1 MRIKGWLVV
10 LCIIFLILTACSAR
24 KEGDAAL
31 LVAVIA
37 PTEGDFAV
45 LGNATRDGAVLAV
58 EEWNQ
63 RGGVLGK
70 TVQAVVLND
79 GCDYVTARKAAE
91 TAITT
96 QQIHFIVGAVCS
108 DAAEG
113 VAQVATKLGAL
124 QISPTAVDPEL
135 TLDADGKVR
144 PLVFR
149 VPFID
154 PLQGTVA
161 AKFALE
167 TLHVKSAAIL
177 YAENSAYGLALA
189 DAFEKTFKDGDG
201 EVVIRATYDQDADSF
216 YDVLE
221 DVRDAA
227 PELLYLPGYYNV
239 MNRLVT
245 QARAFG
251 LLQPLI
257 GSDGWDSPDLNLAI
271 MDGGYFTTHYFA
283 GEPRPEVVTW
293 IRRYTARYS
302 VPPDTVATL
311 SYDAMNLL
319 LTAIQQTGNADP
331 YQVAATL
338 QTLTFDAISG
348 QMHFDDLHNPV
359 KGVVLV
365 RVQGGRVGYVDRLTP

>member
-1 MRIKGWLVV
+1 MRRKTWAILLLTLV
-10 LCIIFLILTACSAR
+10 FAFSACGAR
-24 KEGDAAL
+24 EGENTTF

-37 PTEGDFAV
+37 PTGGDFAA
-45 LGNATRDGAVLAV
+45 LGNATRDGAVLAI

-70 TVQAVVLND
+70 SVQAVVLD
-79 GCDYVTARKAAE
+79 SGCDYVTARKAAE
-91 TAITT
+91 TAITG
-96 QQIHFIVGAVCS
+96 QGIRFIVGAVCS

-135 TLDADGKVR
+135 TLGAEGKVR

-154 PLQGTVA
+154 PVQGTVA

-167 TLHVKSAAIL
+167 TLQADSVAIL
-177 YAENSAYGLALA
+177 YAENSEYGLALA
-189 DAFEKTFKDGDG
+189 DAFEKAFKDGDG
-201 EVVIRATYDQDADSF
+201 EVVIRATYDQDAESY
-216 YDVLE
+216 YDVLK

-227 PELLYLPGYYNV
+227 PDLLYLPGYYNV
-239 MNRLVT
+239 MNRLVQ

-257 GSDGWDSPDLNLAI
+257 GSDGWDSPDLNLSAA
-271 MDGGYFTTHYFA
+271 DGSYFTTHYFA
-283 GEPRPEVVTW
+283 AEPRPEVAAW
-293 IRRYTARYS
+293 IQRYTARYLA
-302 VPPDTVATL
+302 PPDTVATL
-311 SYDAMNLL
+311 SYDAMNLM

-338 QTLTFDAISG
+338 ETLTFDAISG
-348 QMHFDDLHNPV
+348 QMRFDAVHNPIKSV
-359 KGVVLV
+359 PLV
-365 RVQGGRVGYVDRLTP
+365 RVMGGRVIYVDRLIP